1 MIQAFDVLLQ
11 IPVTADIAAKNRI
24 DEPFRYECLCCG
36 EEVYIAA
43 TNSTKKAPHFRH
55 RRGNS
60 DRECELYLGSTGIA
74 GALNAAQ
81 KRTHSRTEIA
91 KINRNICLILNATY
105 CGGHC
110 ETILVKVQITL

>member
-11 IPVTADIAAKNRI
+11 IPVTADI
-24 DEPFRYECLCCG
+24 
-36 EEVYIAA
+36 A

-81 KRTHSRTEIA
+81 KRTHSRTEI
-91 KINRNICLILNATY
+91 
-105 CGGHC
+105 
-110 ETILVKVQITL
+110 

>member
-74 GALNAAQ
+74 GAL
-81 KRTHSRTEIA
+81 
-91 KINRNICLILNATY
+91 
-105 CGGHC
+105 G
-110 ETILVKVQITL
+110 LV

>member
-43 TNSTKKAPHFRH
+43 TNSTKKAPHFV
-55 RRGNS
+55 
-60 DRECELYLGSTGIA
+60 IVA
-74 GALNAAQ
+74 
-81 KRTHSRTEIA
+81 
-91 KINRNICLILNATY
+91 
-105 CGGHC
+105 
-110 ETILVKVQITL
+110 ETAIESVNCIWEVQESPVH